1 MASSFIWRSGGSE
14 VGFTGAEHVR
24 TKVQA
29 LLANETRSGQHV
41 RKLRASD
48 VYVSGSDLRFAAKSI
63 KSPCTSVALGPT
75 DVKERDA
82 THFGFE
88 RQAWAKSCSIS
99 SKSGWSSSQ
108 YRMTSYMRLP

>member
-1 MASSFIWRSGGSE
+1 MLHQAKRRQGPGE
-14 VGFTGAEHVR
+14 VGFAGAEHVR

-29 LLANETRSGQHV
+29 ILVHETRSGQHV

-75 DVKERDA
+75 DAREREA

-88 RQAWAKSCSIS
+88 RQAWAKS
-99 SKSGWSSSQ
+99 
-108 YRMTSYMRLP
+108 